1 LFDPVSIRTALES
14 AGLEIVSI
22 RYQTG
27 HSFWLYS
34 FHHAL
39 RYNTRLPMP
48 RLARLF
54 DPLRSKLMLVL
65 FTALDILR
73 RCVGMKTSAMLILA
87 RRKA

>member
-1 LFDPVSIRTALES
+1 M
-14 AGLEIVSI
+14 

-34 FHHAL
+34 FHHLL
-39 RYNTRLPMP
+39 RYNGALPMP

-54 DPLRSKLMLVL
+54 DPLRSKLMLIL
-65 FTALDILR
+65 FTGFDILR
-73 RCVGMKTSAMLILA
+73 RMMGFKTSAMLVLA